1 MEWDESKHP
10 RDEYGRFTD
19 GSGGKYYPTNSLDP
33 YIPSSVRKRKNNKL
47 TRSQYARWNSIIASG
62 LHGNYI
68 FEQNNKKYVVI
79 DNILI
84 ISSGTFEDPIINSVY
99 RFKNEE
105 LVREFYN
112 LVRKG
117 KKNDK

>member
-1 MEWDESKHP
+1 MAWDESKHP
-10 RDEYGRFTD
+10 RDEDGKFTD
-19 GSGGKYYPTNSLDP
+19 GSVGKYYPTNSLEP

-68 FEQNNKKYVVI
+68 FEHNDRKYVVI
-79 DNILI
+79 DNLLI
-84 ISSGTFEDPIINSVY
+84 ISSGTFEEPIINFVY

-112 LVRKG
+112 RVRKG
-117 KKNDK
+117 RKIDK